1 MIISYYTIRCQ
12 INIIVEFLVRPHS
25 KIILFGFDIIR
36 GLLFDLIEL
45 IRLNCS
51 TGITRYSLSIAK
63 PPTLDGEW
71 NTAKLVSFGKRNH
84 LLTNALITRSITFI
98 DASVV

>member
-1 MIISYYTIRCQ
+1 MGW
-12 INIIVEFLVRPHS
+12 PHF
-25 KIILFGFDIIR
+25 KIILFGIDIIR
-36 GLLFDLIEL
+36 GSLLYLIEL
-45 IRLNCS
+45 IRLNRS
-51 TGITRYSLSIAK
+51 TGITRYSLGIAN

-84 LLTNALITRSITFI
+84 LLTNALITRSIAFI